1 MDKNFHLAL
10 YWMYDYLSMLQLM
23 GLVFIKAATVY
34 GVMIYY
40 FIPGGGGGGGGAF
53 LSIPKL
59 KLLKFGNG

>member
-40 FIPGGGGGGGGAF
+40 FIPGGGPF